1 MKNTL
6 SSLVVRWI
14 VVAVLVV
21 CCSGGS
27 LQARTFLKNPIKDY
41 LTSTDLDTRA
51 SVEQSA
57 ELLKLSVDVNGNG
70 KPWMMLSLP
79 LHYERGGGFI
89 WTVYVPFK
97 GGYRKAAFPEGATN
111 FACYADRIFVGAI
124 SELGGQRGIV
134 TFYIS
139 HGTGELHAYWLKHNH
154 LADTVTATFEVRDE
168 AGNPDG
174 TITHV
179 PILLKYFL
187 GVAKHDSKSAYT
199 IEHIS
204 FDSLRAHGYDIPAE
218 Q

>member
-1 MKNTL
+1 MA
-6 SSLVVRWI
+6 RWI
-14 VVAVLVV
+14 VVAVLVS
-21 CCSGGS
+21 CCSGSS
-27 LQARTFLKNPIKDY
+27 LQAQIILNDPIKSY

-97 GGYRKAAFPEGATN
+97 GGYRRAASPEGGTN
-111 FACYADRIFVGAI
+111 FACYAERIFAGAI

-134 TFYIS
+134 TFYTS
-139 HGTGELHAYWLKHNH
+139 HGTGELHAYWLRHNH
-154 LADTVTATFEVRDE
+154 LADKVIATFEVRE
-168 AGNPDG
+168 KGGNTDG
-174 TITHV
+174 TITDV
-179 PILLKYFL
+179 PILLKYFP